1 MITTDELVEMMESEQ
16 QSPFKLGTVVA
27 LFENGT
33 AKIQFDGEEEASEK
47 EYAYLASYSPEEGDR
62 VLLASVAGTYII
74 FDKIK
79 YKEKPESSG
88 QLFRLEGNVIKAD
101 YNMELKGW
109 IDALN
114 NVSGGRSYFP
124 SMRVDAF
131 AHTASPSSYRLGF
144 FGYSPTYQRQVLTLS
159 SSADLSAVISRLNT
173 LINALKAYG
182 LIG

>member
-47 EYAYLASYSPEEGDR
+47 EYAYLANYSPKEGDR

-79 YKEKPESSG
+79 YKEKPESAG

-124 SMRVDAF
+124 SMRVDAL

-159 SSADLSAVISRLNT
+159 SSADLSAVINRLNT